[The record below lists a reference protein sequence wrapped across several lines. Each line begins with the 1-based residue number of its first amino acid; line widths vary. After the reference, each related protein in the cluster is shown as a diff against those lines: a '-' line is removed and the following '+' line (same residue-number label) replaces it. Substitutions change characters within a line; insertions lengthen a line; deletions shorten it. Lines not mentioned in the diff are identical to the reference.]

1 MEERLGKLSLSEN
14 GHPQPQKQPKPK
26 VNKLN
31 KVNTADA
38 VAAGPSHEPAKSS
51 RRDTSI
57 KVANKAA
64 NKAANQKS
72 NKQQQKP
79 ESTIPKIKILQRP
92 MRSDK
97 SKTPPNKQPKPLK
110 NGYLKKDQGVTL
122 DPVAGPSNGTPVNA
136 PVVLDGELLNKAQQQ
151 AKAALKEARLRE
163 KIARRRAETDLRA
176 YLQNPRMTPGALLS
190 QNPNDRFIKSLIM
203 TFISHLEKR
212 FASNPDILYT
222 DLADKRHED
231 YAFFDERLISVIN
244 LLSFTEKTKTHFQEV
259 IEYYKNLHPPSI
271 WKFRERLLYI
281 KEQVIEA
288 QRQAYRQPA
297 LQSTQEDDDLDFR
310 MVTYKQVDAV

>member
-1 MEERLGKLSLSEN
+1 MEERLSKLSLSEN
-14 GHPQPQKQPKPK
+14 GHPPPQKQPKPK

-31 KVNTADA
+31 KVNTAEYA

-51 RRDTSI
+51 RRD
-57 KVANKAA
+57 AA
-64 NKAANQKS
+64 IKAANQKS
-72 NKQQQKP
+72 NKPLQKP

-92 MRSDK
+92 MKSDK
-97 SKTPPNKQPKPLK
+97 SKTPPNKQPKPPK
-110 NGYLKKDQGVTL
+110 NGFLKKEQGVTL
-122 DPVAGPSNGTPVNA
+122 DPVAGPSNGTPVDA
-136 PVVLDGELLNKAQQQ
+136 PVVLDGEILKAQQQ

-176 YLQNPRMTPGALLS
+176 YLQNPRMTPGALLG

-231 YAFFDERLISVIN
+231 YAFFDERLVSVIN

-271 WKFRERLLYI
+271 WKFRKRLLYI